1 VLGAST
7 ETGVDVFTASIT
19 ASSTLAILLFLGVV
33 TGILDGF
40 GGSVMHGGLRTFSG
54 SAAFFSFGYSAG
66 SVLASTGTEPLGSDI
81 EADPSISLGTSAV
94 SMRLGQCVKTLTFF
108 NFGALEATE
117 VTVFL
122 FFPCFREG

>member
-66 SVLASTGTEPLGSDI
+66 SVLASTGTDI